1 MYVIRHNPTF
11 SIFGIRKN
19 DESKTR
25 ICCFPNVNHA
35 NRVADNIARFH
46 YAQNCFFSEVSEYY
60 KRFFMHP
67 AELECDN
74 LFTPFEPDVDAT
86 SFNLVVQKMD
96 GAEIVEHCG
105 RANMNIAFC
114 IITDMNNREMHN
126 NVFMFDMDI
135 NDDAFDRVQFMNDMC
150 RKS

>member
-11 SIFGIRKN
+11 SIFGIKKA

-25 ICCFPNVNHA
+25 ICCFPNHNHA
-35 NRVADNIARFH
+35 TRVANNIARFH
-46 YAQNCFFSEVSEYY
+46 YAQNSFFSDVSEYY

-67 AELECDN
+67 SQLECDE
-74 LFTPFEPDVDAT
+74 LFTPFEPEVDAAD
-86 SFNLVVQKMD
+86 FNLIVHKMNGTD
-96 GAEIVEHCG
+96 IVEQCG
-105 RANMNIAFC
+105 QANLNISFC
-114 IITDMNNREMHN
+114 IIADMDNVEMDN